1 MCGKIRIHAGRLQDR
16 PKTGLY
22 WGKTRICSAGHDRIM
37 HWLRSDRPSFKK
49 INDNIVSEHQNVPTS
64 VDEAL
69 RSVCRNIHNASPT
82 PLPPALS

>member
-1 MCGKIRIHAGRLQDR
+1 MWQNQDPCR
-16 PKTGLY
+16 TASGQAKDRALLGQDQN
-22 WGKTRICSAGHDRIM
+22 SAGHDRIM
-37 HWLRSDRPSFKK
+37 HWLRSGRPSFKK

-69 RSVCRNIHNASPT
+69 RSVCRNIHNASPI